1 MGMNIRVAVLAIIIL
16 GLSGIGFGQHT
27 LTSKRLRAVFL
38 RGAAA
43 SVGSV
48 FIQISNGTFTGNTGC
63 NIMNGKVNLRGER
76 ITFSGLITTKR
87 ACTQTSASLESS
99 TLSALATATRYKVIS
114 GRVKLYAGN
123 RLVAEFQTQPKPS
136 TATADEP
143 EFPADQLGIEDR
155 KWMLES
161 IGPKAITKTENAP
174 YMIFDTAKSSAGG
187 DTGCNAFGGSY
198 TVTSGSKISITEIIS
213 TMRACIED
221 DRMSLEGRFLDGLRS
236 ADRYAIKA
244 NKMFLYGRGKLLLTF
259 VGQKK

>member
-1 MGMNIRVAVLAIIIL
+1 MGMDIRVAVLAIIIL

-27 LTSKRLRAVFL
+27 LTSKTLRAVFL
-38 RGAAA
+38 PEATAP
-43 SVGSV
+43 VGSV

-99 TLSALATATRYKVIS
+99 ILSALATATRYKVIS

-161 IGPKAITKTENAP
+161 IGPTLVCSAITEDKKFQRALIDATHIDRLNLGPIPTIRLNWLQPHEGSIVDFLFRAR
-174 YMIFDTAKSSAGG
+174 
-187 DTGCNAFGGSY
+187 AFQS
-198 TVTSGSKISITEIIS
+198 
-213 TMRACIED
+213 
-221 DRMSLEGRFLDGLRS
+221 EGPVH
-236 ADRYAIKA
+236 A
-244 NKMFLYGRGKLLLTF
+244 
-259 VGQKK
+259 

>member
-1 MGMNIRVAVLAIIIL
+1 MNIRVAVLAIIIL
-16 GLSGIGFGQHT
+16 GLSGFGFGQHT
-27 LTSKRLRAVFL
+27 LTSKTLRAVFL
-38 RGAAA
+38 REATAP
-43 SVGSV
+43 VGSV

-123 RLVAEFQTQPKPS
+123 RLVAEFQTQPEPS

-161 IGPKAITKTENAP
+161 IGPKAITKMENAP
-174 YMIFDTAKSSAGG
+174 YMIFDPAKSSAGG